1 MKYGTNYGFFLKVIS
16 LFARDKE
23 NNLVKRQF
31 ENSLI
36 KIASYLGKWNNK
48 PVYIQK
54 QSHKYPEHPKTFHY
68 SYIWKFF
75 FSPRIVS
82 RVTSEI
88 EIF

>member
-1 MKYGTNYGFFLKVIS
+1 MKYGTNYSFFLKVIS

-31 ENSLI
+31 ENGSI

-54 QSHKYPEHPKTFHY
+54 Q
-68 SYIWKFF
+68 
-75 FSPRIVS
+75 
-82 RVTSEI
+82 
-88 EIF
+88 